1 MAGEEAI
8 REKKLIASVFNPL
21 ATSSIVFTLRLLKST
36 EVNAFAKFHL
46 ILTEFEVSLFVGLI

>member
-21 ATSSIVFTLRLLKST
+21 AASSIVFTLRLLRLTK
-36 EVNAFAKFHL
+36 VNAFAKFHL
-46 ILTEFEVSLFVGLI
+46 ILTEFEASLFVGLI